1 VAAHKAAIIG
11 PSIVKTSDRPFALS
25 PPVPYHRRIMTFP
38 NRLPA
43 GFVVPAQPVKC
54 DAPPTGTDWVHEI
67 KHDGY
72 RMLVRRDGDSVRLY
86 SRKAI
91 DWTDRL
97 PAIAAGAM
105 LLKAKS
111 FTIDGEAV
119 VIGPDGLTDFEA
131 LRRRGAGDVAVL
143 YAFDL
148 IALDGDDLRSL
159 PIETRK
165 ATLASL
171 LRKPGALRLSEHIAA
186 DGPQVFAHA
195 CRLGAEGIVSKR
207 LGSRYRSGPCQAWV
221 KVKNPAAIAV
231 QRERSES
238 WNR

>member
-1 VAAHKAAIIG
+1 
-11 PSIVKTSDRPFALS
+11 
-25 PPVPYHRRIMTFP
+25 MTL
-38 NRLPA
+38 RDKLPA
-43 GFVVPAQPVKC
+43 GFVVPAQPVGRET
-54 DAPPTGTDWVHEI
+54 PPTGADWVHEI

-72 RMLVRRDGDSVRLY
+72 RMLVRRDGGHVRLY

-97 PAIAAGAM
+97 PAIAAGAA

-119 VIGPDGLTDFEA
+119 VIRSDGLTDFEA

-148 IALDGDDLRSL
+148 IELDGADLRDA

-171 LRKPGALRLSEHIAA
+171 LRKSAALRLSEHIAA

-195 CRLGAEGIVSKR
+195 CLLGAEGIVSKR
-207 LGSRYRSGPCQAWV
+207 LGSPYRSGPCQVWV
-221 KVKNPAAIAV
+221 KCKNPEAVAA
-231 QRERSES
+231 QRDRAAA

>member
-1 VAAHKAAIIG
+1 MSQDK
-11 PSIVKTSDRPFALS
+11 
-25 PPVPYHRRIMTFP
+25 
-38 NRLPA
+38 LPA
-43 GFVVPAQPVKC
+43 GFVVPAQPVESET
-54 DAPPTGTDWVHEI
+54 PPSGANWVHEI

-72 RMLVRRDGDSVRLY
+72 RMLVRRDGVRVRLF

-105 LLKAKS
+105 LLKAKT

-119 VIGPDGLTDFEA
+119 VVGPDGLTDFEA
-131 LRRRGAGDVAVL
+131 LRRRGSRDVAVL

-148 IALDGDDLRSL
+148 LELDGDDFRAL
-159 PIETRK
+159 PLETRK

-171 LRKPGALRLSEHIAA
+171 LRKSGALRLSEHIAA
-186 DGPQVFAHA
+186 DGSEVFAHA

-207 LGSRYRSGPCQAWV
+207 LGSLYRSGLCHAWV
-221 KVKNPAAIAV
+221 KCKNPEAVAA
-231 QRERSES
+231 QRDRAAA